1 MRDFDSHK
9 AISFN
14 PVRDC
19 DSHKDRIDSTQH
31 KAKQALTAKSDCPQD
46 FVVEN
51 PKIYQDL
58 VNDFQRFEE

>member
-1 MRDFDSHK
+1 VRDFVSHK

-14 PVRDC
+14 PVRDF

-46 FVVEN
+46 CVVEN
-51 PKIYQDL
+51 PNIELTRLGKRFSKI
-58 VNDFQRFEE
+58 